1 MKVKEGLKQLSI
13 TLPEDLYTEIK
24 HLSIDFKVTTKDFCI
39 KALRNYIN
47 DIQIENVSYDELSAT
62 EKNIIDIAREDHKK
76 GKCVDIDSFLE
87 ETE

>member
-62 EKNIIDIAREDHKK
+62 EKNIIDIAREDYKK